1 MRRATLLLVAVVLFA
16 GCGEPAV
23 DVSLPPREQGQQVLD
38 QAGILDGA
46 DIAQRLEG
54 LREGGLDV
62 VALTY
67 ESEQAGCGEA
77 FRAGGEIVRIWDVDV
92 AVVAVAE
99 PGDFVAEAAPRQR
112 CLGVRPRDTELVPGG
127 VRERIAEQLVPP
139 IAARNDW
146 TGAFLVAIDAIAEA
160 RQ

>member
-1 MRRATLLLVAVVLFA
+1 MRRAVGLLAAGVLLA

-23 DVSLPPREQGQQVLD
+23 DVRLSPREEGQQVLD
-38 QAGILDGA
+38 QAGILNGP
-46 DIAQRLEG
+46 DIARRLEG

-77 FRAGGEIVRIWDVDV
+77 FRAGGEIVRIWDADV

-99 PGDFVAEAAPRQR
+99 PGDFTAEADPRQR
-112 CLGVRPRDTELVPGG
+112 CLGVRPRNAELVPGG

-139 IAARNDW
+139 IAARNEW
-146 TGAFLVAIDAIAEA
+146 TDAFLVAIDAIAEA

>member
-46 DIAQRLEG
+46 DIAERLEG
-54 LREGGLDV
+54 LRDGGLDV

-77 FRAGGEIVRIWDVDV
+77 FRAGGEIVQLWDVDV
-92 AVVAVAE
+92 AVVAVAD
-99 PGDFVAEAAPRQR
+99 PGDFAAEAAPRQR
-112 CLGVRPRDTELVPGG
+112 CLGVRPRDAELVPGG

-146 TGAFLVAIDAIAEA
+146 TGAFSVAIDAIAEA
-160 RQ
+160 RE

>member
-1 MRRATLLLVAVVLFA
+1 MGRTAAVVLAAVLLA

-23 DVSLPPREQGQQVLD
+23 DVRLPPREEGQQVLD
-38 QAGILDGA
+38 LAEILEGSGIVR
-46 DIAQRLEG
+46 RLEA
-54 LREGGLDV
+54 LRDNGLDV

-77 FRAGGEIVRIWDVDV
+77 FRAGGKIVREWNVDV

-99 PGDFVAEAAPRQR
+99 PGDFAAEADGRQR
-112 CLGVRPRDTELVPGG
+112 CLGVRPRDAELVSGG

-139 IAARNDW
+139 LAGRNDW
-146 TGAFLVAIDAIAEA
+146 TGAFGVAIDTIAEA
-160 RQ
+160 RE

>member
-1 MRRATLLLVAVVLFA
+1 MRRAGLVLASLLIA

-23 DVSLPPREQGQQVLD
+23 DVSLPPREEGQQVLD
-38 QAGILDGA
+38 QAGILNGP
-46 DIAQRLEG
+46 DIARRLEG
-54 LREGGLDV
+54 LRDGGLDV
-62 VALTY
+62 VVLTY

-99 PGDFVAEAAPRQR
+99 PGDFAAEAAPRQR